1 MSLHLVFVWLS
12 VCGLWGVGGVWGWG
26 LILGKSGETA
36 KARAILSL
44 PLLALL
50 LHSPFAG
57 ARLQWPRVSAKCGE
71 VCSVSRGKSWLGT
84 LHTQ

>member
-1 MSLHLVFVWLS
+1 M
-12 VCGLWGVGGVWGWG
+12 GWG
-26 LILGKSGETA
+26 LILGKSEEAA
-36 KARAILSL
+36 KAEAILSL

-50 LHSPFAG
+50 PARPSAG